1 MREGGREGGR
11 DGGKEKGR
19 EGSFLVVTH
28 VNYIVF
34 LSPSLHPSSSL
45 LSLPSHP
52 PPFLPHL
59 QPFLLSTVLSDYVP
73 LTRTLV
79 FAPMETEHTIP
90 IEILDNNAV
99 ERTERFFGQL
109 AIPPGEQGVT
119 LVEDT
124 ASVLIYDEDGEMN

>member
-1 MREGGREGGR
+1 M
-11 DGGKEKGR
+11 
-19 EGSFLVVTH
+19 
-28 VNYIVF
+28 
-34 LSPSLHPSSSL
+34 
-45 LSLPSHP
+45 
-52 PPFLPHL
+52 
-59 QPFLLSTVLSDYVP
+59 LSDYVP

-79 FAPMETEHTIP
+79 FAPTETEHTIP

-124 ASVLIYDEDGEMN
+124 ASVLIYDEDGETSFCLCPDFRFWSFEMKMSRS